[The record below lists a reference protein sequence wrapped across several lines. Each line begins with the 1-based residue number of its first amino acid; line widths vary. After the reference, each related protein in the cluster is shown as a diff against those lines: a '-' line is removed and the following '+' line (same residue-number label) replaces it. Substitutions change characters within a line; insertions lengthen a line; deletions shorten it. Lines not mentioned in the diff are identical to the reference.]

1 MKNLITIV
9 ISLVFVL
16 QTGFSQSVDD
26 QVLKFIKLI
35 EQGEPDRVLTESASL
50 MSSSPNHPGVLY
62 LQGRLA
68 EDGTE
73 AVKLYQTI
81 LDNFPKSDWA
91 DDALY
96 STYQYYYAVG
106 LYRTA
111 ELRLAQLKKNYP
123 DSPYVS
129 GKTTDKPTQTATVP
143 PQTPVAQPPANPPI
157 VEPKQPV
164 TEINKTPIES
174 ISKGTYTIQVG
185 AFSTLENAEK
195 LKSYF
200 INLNYDVEIANRVRA
215 GKKLFLVWVGSF
227 QTAEDAVKLAFD
239 IKQKYK
245 IEAIT
250 VQRY

>member
-1 MKNLITIV
+1 MKNLVKII
-9 ISLVFVL
+9 IMSLVL
-16 QTGFSQSVDD
+16 GSQMGFSQSVDE

-35 EQGEPDRVLTESASL
+35 EQGETDRVLTESASL
-50 MSSSPNHPGVLY
+50 ISSSINHPGVLY

-96 STYQYYYAVG
+96 NTYQYYYAVG

-111 ELRLAQLKKNYP
+111 ELKLAQLRKNYP
-123 DSPYVS
+123 DSPYLS
-129 GKTTDKPTQTATVP
+129 GKSSDKISEPAKATIPTPA
-143 PQTPVAQPPANPPI
+143 AQPAAIPTLT
-157 VEPKQPV
+157 EPKQ
-164 TEINKTPIES
+164 TPAETILVR
-174 ISKGTYTIQVG
+174 TYTIQVG

-195 LKSYF
+195 LRSYF

-215 GKKLFLVWVGSF
+215 GKKLFLVWVGIF
-227 QTAEDAVKLAFD
+227 QTVEEAVKLAFD
-239 IKQKYK
+239 IKQKYN

>member
-1 MKNLITIV
+1 MKNLVIMIL
-9 ISLVFVL
+9 ISLGLSL
-16 QTGFSQSVDD
+16 QTSFSQSVDE

-35 EQGEPDRVLTESASL
+35 EQGETDRVLTESASL
-50 MSSSPNHPGVLY
+50 ITSSINHPGVLY
-62 LQGRLA
+62 LQGRLS

-96 STYQYYYAVG
+96 NTYQYYYAVG

-111 ELRLAQLKKNYP
+111 ELKLAQLQKYYP
-123 DSPYVS
+123 DSPYLS
-129 GKTTDKPTQTATVP
+129 GKSPAGISQPAKVATPTP
-143 PQTPVAQPPANPPI
+143 PAQPAPIPAPT
-157 VEPKQPV
+157 EPKQTPA
-164 TEINKTPIES
+164 EIILG
-174 ISKGTYTIQVG
+174 GTYTIQVG

-195 LKSYF
+195 QKSF
-200 INLNYDVEIANRVRA
+200 FDNLGYDVEVANRVRA

-227 QTAEDAVKLAFD
+227 QTAEDAVKLAYD

-250 VQRY
+250 VQKY

>member
-1 MKNLITIV
+1 MKNIITIV
-9 ISLVFVL
+9 ISLVLVL
-16 QTGFSQSVDD
+16 QTGFSQSIDD
-26 QVLKFIKLI
+26 RVTKFVQLI
-35 EQGEPDRVLTESASL
+35 EQGEAERVLTESASL

-81 LDNFPKSDWA
+81 LDNFPKSEWA

-96 STYQYYYAVG
+96 NTYQYYYAVG

-111 ELRLAQLKKNYP
+111 DLKLVQLKKNYP
-123 DSPYVS
+123 DSPYLS
-129 GKTTDKPTQTATVP
+129 GKSPATISQSEKVVTPMPAVELPPTPPTTEIRKPALE
-143 PQTPVAQPPANPPI
+143 PI
-157 VEPKQPV
+157 V
-164 TEINKTPIES
+164 S
-174 ISKGTYTIQVG
+174 ASYTIQVG
-185 AFSTLENAEK
+185 AFSTLANAEK
-195 LKSYF
+195 LKSF
-200 INLNYDVEIANRVRA
+200 FDNLGYDVEVANRVRA